1 MYYEIELRIPA
12 LTSCMHVVEVCV
24 QRLSRT
30 VFGSEDHDF
39 LTAVQLACLH
49 TINDAYGGD
58 EVDYRIELL
67 FAVGPKELQVTLN
80 DTGRAINILEEPDLH
95 ELIQRLDGASYT
107 RRDDGNRIWLARRA
121 QPA

>member
-24 QRLSRT
+24 QRLCRT
-30 VFGSEDHDF
+30 VFGSEDSDF

-49 TINDAYGGD
+49 TINQVYGGD

-67 FAVGPKELQVTLN
+67 FAVGPKELQVTLS
-80 DTGRAINILEEPDLH
+80 DTGKATNILEESDLH
-95 ELIQRLDGASYT
+95 ELVQRLDGASYT
-107 RRDDGNRIWLARRA
+107 RRDDGNRVWLVRRA
-121 QPA
+121 QSA